1 MLQRMRDMSKSWIF
15 KSLMVLLIVS
25 FGIWGV
31 GDMFRGNPLQKTVA
45 KVGEKKIS
53 VQELEQQFRLDL
65 PDARQSMG
73 EELNEAQARQ
83 MGVMD
88 RSLKILIE
96 YALFDQESRRLGVN
110 VSDKVILDRIA
121 SYPQFRDKDGN
132 FNAHLWRQALGKN
145 NLSESLFLDSERR
158 DTARKLVLG
167 VLKNPGALPETMLD
181 NLTRAYGSKRILEIV
196 TLRND
201 SIRNVPKPGDAALKQ
216 YYEERAS
223 AMFMAPEYR
232 ALTII
237 VLNASDIAKD
247 IGINDEDLKN
257 AYEARAAE
265 FALPEQRDLVQVV
278 VDDES
283 KAKAIADA
291 AQANNNLS
299 AAAKANG
306 ANVIALDRMNENS
319 TLPELFTTIFAMEEG
334 QVSDPV
340 KSGMGWHVLQLK
352 KVHPSS
358 QPPFDEVKARL
369 LETLKSEQSADTLTR
384 AINKLDDDLAGG
396 KSLEDIADAMSLR
409 LIKIPALDGNALTP
423 EGKEP
428 NELPAR
434 EDVVKNAFSQEAGD
448 SSAIIDDGKGHYIV
462 VRTDN
467 VTPSQLRP
475 FESVKDKVLAA
486 WEAEQKAQEAARAAE
501 KIAQSMREGKNA
513 TSLAAQ
519 PGVEVRLSKPVS
531 LLGEMDREVPMETL
545 PAILKMK
552 KGDVIT
558 ANTPGKQFV
567 LRLAD
572 VIAAD
577 PAKDGGAKLKLAD
590 ALRER
595 VPYELIDQYSQFLR
609 LRYPVRINLEL
620 FDLIKKQGS

>member
-83 MGVMD
+83 MGVID

-96 YALFDQESRRLGVN
+96 YALFDQESRRLGLN
-110 VSDKVILDRIA
+110 VSEKVILDRIA

-167 VLKNPGALPETMLD
+167 AMKNVIKLPDAMLD
-181 NLTRAYGSKRILEIV
+181 NLYRAYGSKRILEIV